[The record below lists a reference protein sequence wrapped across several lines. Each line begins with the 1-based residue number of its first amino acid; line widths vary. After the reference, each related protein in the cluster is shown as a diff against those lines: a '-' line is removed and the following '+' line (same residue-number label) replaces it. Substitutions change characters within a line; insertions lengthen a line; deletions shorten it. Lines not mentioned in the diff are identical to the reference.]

1 MGARLNKLLL
11 GYSVVMTTA
20 MAGLFATQAISQPD
34 KQVFGEID
42 VQRINVREKDGT
54 LRLVISNT
62 SRMPGIIHK
71 GVNHPHPNRETAGI
85 LFFNEEGTENGGIS
99 FGGRRDAQ
107 GRVIGSGGHLSF
119 DQFEQD
125 QVVALNHSESPD
137 GTRRAGL
144 SITDRPEKPLPFEAM
159 GKLAKAT
166 PAEREALTKELIASG
181 SLGVKQ
187 RVFIGKTPDKSS
199 ALLLA
204 DADGKPRIL
213 MQVTAAGEAQ
223 IQFLDDAGKP
233 VKTIS
238 PTAG

>member
-20 MAGLFATQAISQPD
+20 MTGLFATQAISQPD
-34 KQVFGEID
+34 KQAFGEID

-85 LFFNEEGTENGGIS
+85 LFFNEEGTENGGLS

-107 GRVIGSGGHLSF
+107 GRVVGSGGHLSF

-125 QVVALNHSESPD
+125 QVVALNHTEYPN

-144 SITDRPEKPLPFEAM
+144 SITDRPDQPLPFEAM
-159 GKLAKAT
+159 GKLANAT
-166 PAEREALTKELIASG
+166 PAEREALTKELITSG
-181 SLGVKQ
+181 AIGVKQ
-187 RVFIGKTPDKSS
+187 RVFIGKTQDKSS
-199 ALLLA
+199 AVLLA
-204 DADGKPRIL
+204 DADGRPRIL
-213 MQVTAAGEAQ
+213 LQVSAAGEGQ
-223 IQFLDDAGKP
+223 IQFLDEAGKP